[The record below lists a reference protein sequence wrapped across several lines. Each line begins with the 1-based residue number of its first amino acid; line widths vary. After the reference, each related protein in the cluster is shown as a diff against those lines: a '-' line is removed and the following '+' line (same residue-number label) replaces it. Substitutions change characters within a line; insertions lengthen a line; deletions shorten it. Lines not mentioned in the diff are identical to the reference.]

1 MPDLRA
7 QLEQL
12 RNSPQGRGLL
22 AMIRT
27 GEGTAGPQGYRTK
40 FGGGTFDTSKGWSH
54 PDQVV
59 NSGGY
64 SSAAAGAYQFLPGT
78 WQGAKKALG
87 LKSFDPDSQDLAAL
101 YLAKQRG
108 AIDALQK
115 PGVKLVDVMDKL
127 APEWASIPTK
137 TGKSYYGQP
146 VKSVSELAK
155 AYEAGKGMAIPP
167 PPQLPGAPAGT
178 TTAEKIDKGNN
189 LADLIVRK
197 VIEARSK
204 SQDQS
209 QNINPF
215 LQGLMSYSPDALP
228 PENYLNLFS

>member
-40 FGGGTFDTSKGWSH
+40 FGGSTFDTSKGWSH

-137 TGKSYYGQP
+137 AGKSYYGQP
-146 VKSVSELAK
+146 VKSASELAK
-155 AYEAGKGMAIPP
+155 AYEAGKGTALTPV
-167 PPQLPGAPAGT
+167 APTASPV
-178 TTAEKIDKGNN
+178 TTAVDKGNN
-189 LADLIVRK
+189 LADLIVQK
-197 VIEARSK
+197 VIASRLN
-204 SQDQS
+204 QQQQQGID
-209 QNINPF
+209 PL
-215 LQGLMSYSPDALP
+215 LQGLMSYSHDAPRPQDLP
-228 PENYLNLFS
+228 NDFLDMFL

>member
-108 AIDALQK
+108 AVDALQK

-137 TGKSYYGQP
+137 GGKSYYGQP
-146 VKSVSELAK
+146 VKSASELAK
-155 AYEAGKGMAIPP
+155 AYEAGKGTALIPS
-167 PPQLPGAPAGT
+167 AA
-178 TTAEKIDKGNN
+178 TTASPTATAVDKGNN
-189 LADLIVRK
+189 LADLIVQK
-197 VIEARSK
+197 VIASRLN
-204 SQDQS
+204 QQQQGID
-209 QNINPF
+209 PL
-215 LQGLMSYSPDALP
+215 LQGLMSYSHDSPLPQGLPDDFLGMF
-228 PENYLNLFS
+228 L

>member
-108 AIDALQK
+108 AVDALQK

-137 TGKSYYGQP
+137 GGNSYYGQP
-146 VKSVSELAK
+146 VKSASVLAK
-155 AYEAGKGMAIPP
+155 AYEAGKGTA
-167 PPQLPGAPAGT
+167 LTPAT
-178 TTAEKIDKGNN
+178 PTVSPVATAVDKGNN
-189 LADLIVRK
+189 LADLIVQK
-197 VIEARSK
+197 VIASRLN
-204 SQDQS
+204 QQQQGID
-209 QNINPF
+209 PL
-215 LQGLMSYSPDALP
+215 LQGLMSYSHDSPSPQGLPDDFLGMF
-228 PENYLNLFS
+228 L

>member
-40 FGGGTFDTSKGWSH
+40 FGGGTFDTSKGWNH

-108 AIDALQK
+108 AVDALQK

-137 TGKSYYGQP
+137 GGKSYYGQP
-146 VKSVSELAK
+146 VKSASVLAK
-155 AYEAGKGMAIPP
+155 AYEAGKGTA
-167 PPQLPGAPAGT
+167 LTPASP
-178 TTAEKIDKGNN
+178 TASPVATAVDKGNN
-189 LADLIVRK
+189 LADLIVQK
-197 VIEARSK
+197 VIASRLR
-204 SQDQS
+204 QQQQGID
-209 QNINPF
+209 PL
-215 LQGLMSYSPDALP
+215 LQGLMSYSPDAP
-228 PENYLNLFS
+228 IPEDYLNLFS

>member
-108 AIDALQK
+108 AIDTLQK

-137 TGKSYYGQP
+137 GGKSYYGQP
-146 VKSVSELAK
+146 VKSASVLAK
-155 AYEAGKGMAIPP
+155 AYEAGKGTA
-167 PPQLPGAPAGT
+167 LTPAT
-178 TTAEKIDKGNN
+178 PTVSPVATAVDKGNN
-189 LADLIVRK
+189 LADLIVQK
-197 VIEARSK
+197 VIASRLN
-204 SQDQS
+204 QQQQGID
-209 QNINPF
+209 PL
-215 LQGLMSYSPDALP
+215 LQGLMSYSHDSPSPQGLPDDFLGMF
-228 PENYLNLFS
+228 L